1 MSDVTENLFNNCDG
15 YKLLVLAVAIAG
27 VLAESLSADDQN
39 VLGNLLQAV
48 GQNLQV
54 IAAQNSKNQ
63 NIVDAC
69 NEKNKD
75 NNKNE
80 NNNNEDENDK
90 EKSKD
95 DN

>member
-1 MSDVTENLFNNCDG
+1 MGDVTQNLFDNCDG

-27 VLAESLSADDQN
+27 MLAESLSLDDQN

-75 NNKNE
+75 SKKND
-80 NNNNEDENDK
+80 NNNEEENDK
-90 EKSKD
+90 EKSQ
-95 DN
+95 DNK